1 MNHKDVSFNIKNS
14 LYFTSYLKELV
25 PVYNKVAK
33 SVIEERMKGN
43 ADGKTVVDVKEVFD
57 QVAFQIISEVIIST
71 NIDDEK

>member
-1 MNHKDVSFNIKNS
+1 MLNHKDVSLNIKNS
-14 LYFTSYLKELV
+14 LYFSYLKELV

-57 QVAFQIISEVIIST
+57 QVAFQIISEVFT
-71 NIDDEK
+71 NDY